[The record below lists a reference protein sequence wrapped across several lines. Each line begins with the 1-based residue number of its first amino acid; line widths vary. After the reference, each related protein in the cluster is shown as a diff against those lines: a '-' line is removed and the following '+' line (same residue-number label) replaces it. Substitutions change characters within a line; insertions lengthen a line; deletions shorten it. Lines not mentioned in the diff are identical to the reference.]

1 MLKKLI
7 LSLAALIGLSAMLP
21 REAEA
26 RGRYH
31 GYDDGYYDPYYRG
44 GYYAPRSYGYGHYVP
59 RRHARQHV
67 YRDYGYRDRHYGRR
81 HAYRDYGY
89 RDRYYGRRHRCGS
102 GTTGAIIGGAAGALL
117 GREIG
122 RGGRGYYSYRRGNG
136 TTGAIVGGAAG
147 ALIGR
152 EIGRSC

>member
-7 LSLAALIGLSAMLP
+7 LGLLALVGVSAAVP
-21 REAEA
+21 SAAEA
-26 RGRYH
+26 RGGYH
-31 GYDDGYYDPYYRG
+31 RGYDYGYYDLYQAPRHYG
-44 GYYAPRSYGYGHYVP
+44 YAPRGYGYAP
-59 RRHARQHV
+59 RH
-67 YRDYGYRDRHYGRR
+67 YGYYDRGYHVPRHYGRPR
-81 HAYRDYGY
+81 YAY
-89 RDRYYGRRHRCGS
+89 RDRYYGRGYRCGS

-147 ALIGR
+147 ALLGR
-152 EIGRSC
+152 EIGRRC